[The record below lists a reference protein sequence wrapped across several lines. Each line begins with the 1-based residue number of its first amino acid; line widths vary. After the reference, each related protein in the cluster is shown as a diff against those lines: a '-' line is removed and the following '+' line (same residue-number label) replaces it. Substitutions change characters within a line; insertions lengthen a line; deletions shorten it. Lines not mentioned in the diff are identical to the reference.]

1 MAVGPAS
8 IYDISA
14 TRKRFDVNKQIAQL
28 VPDASPFA
36 VFMMRARKK
45 VVDSEKFYWYDEEPA
60 PWWTSHPVRVRGLKL
75 ELLRSIPATWSRAPC
90 GCVG

>member
-14 TRKRFDVNKQIAQL
+14 TRKRFDVNKQITQL
-28 VPDASPFA
+28 ALDASPSA
-36 VFMMRARKK
+36 VVMMRRKK

-60 PWWTSHPVRVRGLKL
+60 SRRDYVRTAAATA
-75 ELLRSIPATWSRAPC
+75 EMLLR
-90 GCVG
+90 

>member
-14 TRKRFDVNKQIAQL
+14 TRKRFDVNKQITQL

-60 PWWTSHPVRVRGLKL
+60 PCGLRSAQQRRHSMQM
-75 ELLRSIPATWSRAPC
+75 LLR
-90 GCVG
+90 